1 MRNYLLIFMLFT
13 TILFASKQ
21 ELTVTILPQ
30 KYFVQKI
37 VKENYLYSTD
47 HMLITRLTNDA
58 ASTIVVSPQSPGRV
72 GAWIGWQIVN
82 QYANKKGFLLEDI
95 LSMDAQTILKGAKY
109 NP

>member
-37 VKENYLYSTD
+37 VKNKFDLNV
-47 HMLITRLTNDA
+47 M
-58 ASTIVVSPQSPGRV
+58 VKPGSFPH
-72 GAWIGWQIVN
+72 N
-82 QYANKKGFLLEDI
+82 FE
-95 LSMDAQTILKGAKY
+95 LKESQMPSLG
-109 NP
+109 N

>member
-37 VKENYLYSTD
+37 VKDKFRNIVKRIIEKT
-47 HMLITRLTNDA
+47 
-58 ASTIVVSPQSPGRV
+58 TIN
-72 GAWIGWQIVN
+72 I
-82 QYANKKGFLLEDI
+82 
-95 LSMDAQTILKGAKY
+95 
-109 NP
+109 